1 MMKVKFTVLPEEL
14 ISPVSEYCADIGICI
29 SDSATAKVTASEGD
43 CLRVEGTADDIR
55 ITYSRRCELFR
66 ALSYLSDFAENG

>member
-1 MMKVKFTVLPEEL
+1 MKVKFTVLPEEL

-29 SDSATAKVTASEGD
+29 SDSATAKVTASKGD

-55 ITYSRRCELFR
+55 M
-66 ALSYLSDFAENG
+66 AL

>member
-66 ALSYLSDFAENG
+66 ALSHLRFCRKR

>member
-29 SDSATAKVTASEGD
+29 SATVFALKV
-43 CLRVEGTADDIR
+43 
-55 ITYSRRCELFR
+55 RRTT
-66 ALSYLSDFAENG
+66 